1 MYYHLQRQNTTLS
14 LMSAIHML
22 YAILVSAMP
31 VAELR
36 GGLPLACEYGFP
48 PAMAF
53 FIAVFGNLL
62 PVIPLFFA
70 LQRSERL
77 LYRWTPT
84 TRVTNWVF
92 ARTRRKGR
100 LIARYGA
107 IGLILIV
114 AIPLP
119 ATGAWTGTIAA
130 FLFGIPLRRAFP
142 LIAGGVLI
150 AGIIVLFAYL
160 GAVRLFGISA

>member
-1 MYYHLQRQNTTLS
+1 MDYHLQRQNTTLS

-22 YAILVSAMP
+22 YVILVSAMP

-36 GGLPLACEYGFP
+36 GGLPLAGEYGFP

-70 LQRSERL
+70 LQRSEKL

-142 LIAGGVLI
+142 LIAAGVLI
-150 AGIIVLFAYL
+150 AGTIVLFAYL
-160 GAVRLFGISA
+160 GAIRLFGISG